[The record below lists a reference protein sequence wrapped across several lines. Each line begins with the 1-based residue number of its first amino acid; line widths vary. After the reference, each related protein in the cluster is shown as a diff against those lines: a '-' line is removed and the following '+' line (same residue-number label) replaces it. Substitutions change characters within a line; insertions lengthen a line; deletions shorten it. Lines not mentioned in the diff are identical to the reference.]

1 MSFINYHQDRGHV
14 FGECW
19 SYPDSEFMY
28 INIPKNATSWTKQ
41 NLQNWGWE
49 CYNYHIDN
57 LKKTPIIVLRDPV
70 DRWLSGIGEYMYL
83 YHRNINIAEFNEAFH
98 DLVFD
103 KIAFDDHTERQVY
116 FLEGLELTNAIYF
129 EFGTNY
135 RQNFRNFL
143 ISNQMPDQ
151 YSRYE
156 YQHVSDDSPERRQFK
171 KIFGEQIQR
180 SKYLYQIEQYFKPD
194 YELIEK
200 VEFYG
205 TR

>member
-1 MSFINYHQDRGHV
+1 
-14 FGECW
+14 
-19 SYPDSEFMY
+19 
-28 INIPKNATSWTKQ
+28 
-41 NLQNWGWE
+41 
-49 CYNYHIDN
+49 
-57 LKKTPIIVLRDPV
+57 
-70 DRWLSGIGEYMYL
+70 
-83 YHRNINIAEFNEAFH
+83 
-98 DLVFD
+98 
-103 KIAFDDHTERQVY
+103 
-116 FLEGLELTNAIYF
+116 
-129 EFGTNY
+129 
-135 RQNFRNFL
+135 
-143 ISNQMPDQ
+143 MPDQ